1 MDERIEL
8 VSIET
13 RPNPGDFGPD
23 GEATSVIA
31 RRGTI
36 EKKLLFG
43 PTEFVTT
50 ESIREKFDNSEV
62 EPDGRR
68 QAGSGDARVSGHH

>member
-1 MDERIEL
+1 MNEKIEI

-31 RRGTI
+31 CQGATT
-36 EKKLLFG
+36 KKLLFG
-43 PTEFVTT
+43 PTEFLTT
-50 ESIREKFDNSEV
+50 ASIERKFNNSEV
-62 EPDGRR
+62 EPRELL
-68 QAGSGDARVSGHH
+68 